1 MASRTIYDIVTDDHM
16 QLDKVIDNYFNFES
30 SCDPNPLTSGNINSL
45 YHDIDTVG
53 LQHLK
58 DYKQN
63 SKFSCM
69 HLNIRSLPDK
79 FDKFKLFLTNL
90 DNEKIQ
96 FDAILLCE
104 TFLTDTN
111 RDLFNIPGYT
121 FISRHR
127 KHYRQGGVG
136 IYIKNNINFII
147 RDDLSIFI
155 EKSFETLFLE
165 VTSSKGSILI
175 GEVYR
180 VPNSSCPNSITN
192 YELITNK
199 LQNENKEIIIGT
211 DQNFD
216 YLNIHCAYSKH
227 LLETFFAACLVPTIT
242 RPTRITSES
251 ATLIDNIYV
260 SGNRLEY
267 IRSGILVADISD
279 HFPIFLFT
287 GKKVRHCKPK
297 NNTNSYRKL
306 DSTAIDRIN
315 SLLLATDWSPL
326 QQLHVNDQFDF
337 VNTKLLEYINICAP
351 IKVVTIPAKYVIREK
366 WMTKGLLQSSL
377 NLQKMRKRET
387 GKTSSNLYRS
397 YRNLYN
403 RLVRIAK
410 TMHYTALIDR
420 YKGDIAHTWQ
430 VLNEITGKRK
440 KSELCDTFNINN
452 VPTNDANTIS
462 NSFCNYFTNIGQQC
476 ASTIGQATTRSS
488 NYLKGNYK
496 NSLFLIPTTP
506 GDIIAIISCFKSKA
520 SSGHD
525 GVSSK
530 LVKDLRYA
538 LSFPLSIIINNSL
551 AMGLVPDMAKL
562 AKIIPIYKAKDKKDI
577 SNYRPISL
585 LPIISK
591 ILEKV
596 VHKNLYTFLE
606 KNKVRYASQYGFRK
620 NRSTINAI
628 TELVCHITNA
638 IENKQNTL
646 SVFLDL
652 SKAFDTIDHNILLHK
667 LEFYGVRGLALN
679 WFQSYLTDRKQ
690 YVLYNNVQSQ
700 TLDITCGVP
709 QGSVLGPLLFLIYVN
724 DIANCLTHSKLISFA
739 DDTTVFLSSK
749 CINDLYNNMN
759 SDLDDLTNWF
769 KANRLPLNVN
779 KSNYMLFQ
787 PNGNQN
793 TLGNT
798 LNIGVDQIEHKLN
811 CKFLGI
817 FIDNQLRWNN
827 HLSHISAKLSRSVY
841 ILKTVKHILPLTLL
855 RSLYYTMVQPYL
867 TYGIILW
874 GPTYRCH
881 VKQVSILQKKVIRC
895 INKLHYNAHTEPLFI
910 RNKILRLDDLYKFE
924 LSKFMFDCINGLLP
938 TPILEYFTTNATIH
952 AHHTRQR
959 NIPHVTQTFG
969 TNSERAVTHKGQKI
983 WTEIPQ
989 PIRLH
994 QNKNIFSRLLK
1005 NDYIT
1010 KYN

>member
-1 MASRTIYDIVTDDHM
+1 M
-16 QLDKVIDNYFNFES
+16 
-30 SCDPNPLTSGNINSL
+30 
-45 YHDIDTVG
+45 
-53 LQHLK
+53 
-58 DYKQN
+58 
-63 SKFSCM
+63 
-69 HLNIRSLPDK
+69 
-79 FDKFKLFLTNL
+79 
-90 DNEKIQ
+90 
-96 FDAILLCE
+96 
-104 TFLTDTN
+104 
-111 RDLFNIPGYT
+111 
-121 FISRHR
+121 
-127 KHYRQGGVG
+127 
-136 IYIKNNINFII
+136 
-147 RDDLSIFI
+147 
-155 EKSFETLFLE
+155 
-165 VTSSKGSILI
+165 
-175 GEVYR
+175 
-180 VPNSSCPNSITN
+180 
-192 YELITNK
+192 
-199 LQNENKEIIIGT
+199 
-211 DQNFD
+211 
-216 YLNIHCAYSKH
+216 
-227 LLETFFAACLVPTIT
+227 PTIT

-279 HFPIFLFT
+279 HFPIFVFT

-306 DSTAIDRIN
+306 DTTAIARIN

-366 WMTKGLLQSSL
+366 WMTKGLLQASL

-387 GKTSSNLYRS
+387 G
-397 YRNLYN
+397 
-403 RLVRIAK
+403 

-452 VPTNDANTIS
+452 IPTNDANTIS

-538 LSFPLSIIINNSL
+538 LSFPLSIIINDSL

-596 VHKNLYTFLE
+596 VHKNVYTFLE
-606 KNKVRYASQYGFRK
+606 KNKVVYASQYGFRK

-646 SVFLDL
+646 SIFLDL
-652 SKAFDTIDHNILLHK
+652 SKAFDTI
-667 LEFYGVRGLALN
+667 
-679 WFQSYLTDRKQ
+679 
-690 YVLYNNVQSQ
+690 
-700 TLDITCGVP
+700 
-709 QGSVLGPLLFLIYVN
+709 
-724 DIANCLTHSKLISFA
+724 
-739 DDTTVFLSSK
+739 
-749 CINDLYNNMN
+749 
-759 SDLDDLTNWF
+759 
-769 KANRLPLNVN
+769 
-779 KSNYMLFQ
+779 
-787 PNGNQN
+787 
-793 TLGNT
+793 
-798 LNIGVDQIEHKLN
+798 
-811 CKFLGI
+811 
-817 FIDNQLRWNN
+817 
-827 HLSHISAKLSRSVY
+827 
-841 ILKTVKHILPLTLL
+841 
-855 RSLYYTMVQPYL
+855 
-867 TYGIILW
+867 
-874 GPTYRCH
+874 
-881 VKQVSILQKKVIRC
+881 
-895 INKLHYNAHTEPLFI
+895 
-910 RNKILRLDDLYKFE
+910 
-924 LSKFMFDCINGLLP
+924 
-938 TPILEYFTTNATIH
+938 
-952 AHHTRQR
+952 
-959 NIPHVTQTFG
+959 
-969 TNSERAVTHKGQKI
+969 ER
-983 WTEIPQ
+983 
-989 PIRLH
+989 
-994 QNKNIFSRLLK
+994 
-1005 NDYIT
+1005 
-1010 KYN
+1010 